1 MKRMIVR
8 KILCAHLDSV
18 FSDFFFFFPAALFD
32 QVNRE
37 QCTRALFTDPQIPLF
52 SNFFIKNGSHDT
64 IHIFKNYFATV
75 FSVSV
80 KINLIQTDPITTVI
94 ADGAMVLSIEEQKC
108 EHIVNND
115 VEWVVDSVAPHH
127 IIPMKGLFTMYK
139 VGDFGTVKMCNSSYS
154 KIVGIG
160 DVCALKPML
169 VVP

>member
-18 FSDFFFFFPAALFD
+18 FSDFFFFPAALFD

-80 KINLIQTDPITTVI
+80 KINFIQTDPITTVI

-115 VEWVVDSVAPHH
+115 VEWVVDSATPHH
-127 IIPMKGLFTMYK
+127 IISMKGLFTMYK
-139 VGDFGTVKMCNSSYS
+139 VGGFGIVKMSDSSYS
-154 KIVGIG
+154 KIVEL
-160 DVCALKPML
+160 VMYALKPML
-169 VVP
+169 VAL